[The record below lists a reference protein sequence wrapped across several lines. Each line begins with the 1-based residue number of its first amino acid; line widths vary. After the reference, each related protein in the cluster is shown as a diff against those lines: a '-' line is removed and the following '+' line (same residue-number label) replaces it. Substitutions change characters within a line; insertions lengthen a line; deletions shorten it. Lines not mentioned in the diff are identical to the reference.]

1 MTTDHAPGARSTSA
15 VSYHKRQHGSSKTH
29 PLRFCRQQPACTTAP
44 GARRTKDEVPDTADL
59 GCPSSHEI
67 GKLKL
72 GVVFARHRK
81 LDHLRRLLFWIIKSY
96 CRARTTSR
104 MPLVGSGRLLCKTLS
119 PRHDR
124 LGATSALTSSQEA
137 PKLKSRACESPFF
150 MSFFCDSNRSGRSG
164 SSMKNVA
171 T

>member
-81 LDHLRRLLFWIIKSY
+81 LDHLRGG
-96 CRARTTSR
+96 C
-104 MPLVGSGRLLCKTLS
+104 
-119 PRHDR
+119 
-124 LGATSALTSSQEA
+124 
-137 PKLKSRACESPFF
+137 FF
-150 MSFFCDSNRSGRSG
+150 G
-164 SSMKNVA
+164 SSKVTVVRELPVGCRWLA
-171 T
+171 QDDSSVKLCLRGTTGSEPLQH